1 MRHQVLRSIWY
12 SVPYCTQFLLGRQPV
27 ICMLAVVTSPLPL
40 VERKRHQA
48 RQRIIQAAQE
58 LFLER
63 GFDDV
68 SVGDIAERA
77 EVGRTTFFRHFGD
90 KQEVVF
96 AREQDLFDTI
106 AAAGQVDDTPAP
118 HSTSEAVEQLRPVL
132 LALCAQATADP
143 EGYTRHFEL
152 IERHPELR
160 DRDAAKAQQIAD
172 KLSELLIR
180 RGADDATAVLAG
192 QIALACY
199 QTARRLSNDPRTLVD
214 ETQGA
219 LRRALALGT
228 GAAEI

>member
-1 MRHQVLRSIWY
+1 
-12 SVPYCTQFLLGRQPV
+12 
-27 ICMLAVVTSPLPL
+27 MLAVVTTPLPL
-40 VERKRHQA
+40 VERKRRQA

-63 GFDDV
+63 GFDEV

-96 AREQDLFDTI
+96 ANEQELLDTI
-106 AAAGQVDDTPAP
+106 AAVGQADDTPAP
-118 HSTSEAVEQLRPVL
+118 RSTSEAVEQLSPLL

-143 EGYTRHFEL
+143 EAYTRHFEL
-152 IERHPELR
+152 IEQHPELR
-160 DRDAAKAQQIAD
+160 DRDAAKARQVAD

-180 RGADDATAVLAG
+180 RGADKATAVLAA

-199 QTARRLSNDPRTLVD
+199 QTARRLGNDPRTLVD

-228 GAAEI
+228 GASGGAPTAAEEMPRV